1 MVVYRISSLF
11 RSVGHRVKTHKVT
24 PAVGNE
30 RGDIEIG
37 KYIVLPRG
45 QDNRLPPR
53 PLLVD
58 FTMTHDR
65 FGHSNLHTNGK
76 LTHCLRSTGAPQSD
90 DVLNKD
96 TRIKNNHYLQNY
108 DELPEPVVF
117 MVAAGISSGR
127 INEEFLHLLFL
138 HANREASALGYTRLY
153 CQPYIILFLNVR
165 TNNSEGIRHCDHKI
179 SS

>member
-1 MVVYRISSLF
+1 MHTHKWFVYRLSSLL

-53 PLLVD
+53 PLLLD

-65 FGHSNLHTNGK
+65 FG
-76 LTHCLRSTGAPQSD
+76 
-90 DVLNKD
+90 
-96 TRIKNNHYLQNY
+96 
-108 DELPEPVVF
+108 
-117 MVAAGISSGR
+117 
-127 INEEFLHLLFL
+127 
-138 HANREASALGYTRLY
+138 
-153 CQPYIILFLNVR
+153 
-165 TNNSEGIRHCDHKI
+165 
-179 SS
+179 